1 MNSTDA
7 FFAAFAPHLVG
18 VTLCVLRLLPVTL
31 MCPLLGGVA
40 LTTTVRLSLTL
51 ALAGAVHLHGAQAP
65 LAAAHDLAA
74 FTAAS
79 TREVLLG
86 TVIGFLSSLPFDAA
100 RMAGRFI
107 DTFRGASAEV
117 ALPLVGSREAATGE
131 LLHQLLMVGAVISG
145 AMSDF
150 VRALWLSFRTLPIGT
165 WNVSSLDP
173 AHALT
178 ALSTAFAV
186 SFIIGAPVACIAL
199 LIDAGSAAAARLAPK
214 MSLHD
219 MAASIRLLAGAMVL
233 LLGVNALSTQLLN
246 HLHTLPEQLVALVE
260 VRP

>member
-1 MNSTDA
+1 MSGADA
-7 FFAAFAPHLVG
+7 FFTVFAPHLAG
-18 VTLCVLRLLPVTL
+18 VTLCALRLLPVTL

-40 LTTTVRLSLTL
+40 LTTTVRLTLTL
-51 ALAGAVHLHGAQAP
+51 ALAGAVHIHGADAP

-74 FTAAS
+74 FTTACAS
-79 TREVLLG
+79 EVLLG

-100 RMAGRFI
+100 RMTGRFI

-117 ALPLVGSREAATGE
+117 VLPLAGSREAASGE
-131 LLHQLLMVGAVISG
+131 LLHQLLIVGAIVSG

-150 VRALWLSFRTLPIGT
+150 IRALWLSFRTLPIGT
-165 WNVSSLDP
+165 WSVSSFDP
-173 AHALT
+173 TPALS

-199 LIDAGSAAAARLAPK
+199 LVDAGLAAAARLAPK

-219 MAASIRLLAGAMVL
+219 MAASGRLMAGAVVL
-233 LLGVNALSTQLLN
+233 LLGVNALNTQLLN
-246 HLHTLPEQLVALVE
+246 HLHTLPGHLAALVGAG
-260 VRP
+260 P